1 MQFNHQIP
9 APVFPSSSWARHKAE
24 LPLPAN
30 YFPPIQI
37 GDNYRLIAT
46 GARTIIIIDGV
57 FHNTTPI
64 WQHELDDSIGND
76 IIDSDDEVILLYAD
90 EELGYQAI
98 SGPLVVLEQACV
110 PQGTGGFEQ

>member
-1 MQFNHQIP
+1 MHFNHQIP
-9 APVFPSSSWARHKAE
+9 APLFPFSSWARNKAE

-30 YFPPIQI
+30 YYPSLHI
-37 GDNYRLIAT
+37 GFKYRLIAT
-46 GARTIIIIDGV
+46 GARTIIIITGV

-76 IIDSDDEVILLYAD
+76 IIDSDDEVVLLYAD
-90 EELGYQAI
+90 EELGDQAI